1 VTRHPFGPGVDQWF
15 SKLYQERSAG
25 PISEAIVLWKSAT
38 ETAAWKTLTR
48 LSCRVCF
55 PSARVRFVG
64 PAGEER
70 TGPTFSPALFYVGT
84 RAEQFEKAAWIDRQ
98 AGVKLCEHCYGRE
111 VRENAREVG
120 LV

>member
-1 VTRHPFGPGVDQWF
+1 MTRPPFGPGVDQWF

-25 PISEAIVLWKSAT
+25 RTSEAIVLWKSAT
-38 ETAAWKTLTR
+38 ET
-48 LSCRVCF
+48 
-55 PSARVRFVG
+55 
-64 PAGEER
+64 
-70 TGPTFSPALFYVGT
+70 
-84 RAEQFEKAAWIDRQ
+84 AAWIDRQ